1 MGARRRSRIAVRM
14 SAAAAI
20 SPRKPVWADIVLV
33 SFIFS
38 VLLWMILPLTPL
50 LIDMLLAV
58 SISSGLLVMLVIIY
72 IREPSE
78 FTSFPTLLLITT
90 LFRLGINVASTRLI
104 LVDGQAGEIIRAFG
118 QVVVQGN
125 YVVGFVIFII
135 LTVINF
141 VVITKG
147 AGRIAEVAARFTLDA
162 LPGKQM
168 AIDAE
173 LNAGL
178 IKEDVARR
186 RREELAREADF
197 YGAMDGASKFVRGDA
212 IAGILIIVVNVI
224 GGISIGVLQKGM
236 DITTALQTYTI
247 LSIGEGLVSQIPAL
261 VISTAAGIL
270 VTRTAEHSSL
280 GQTLAR
286 QLFFQPKVLKVLS
299 VTLFALSAFSLVTG
313 ILPWFP
319 FCVMAVLFGFMH
331 RSFEKQGLIG
341 LRSADGGDFP
351 GGAVAEMPGGPPS
364 SGGGKAAPAAG
375 GPGKLEDLLN
385 VDTLQ
390 IELGYGLLALAD
402 PKKGG
407 DILERVT
414 SVRRNFVQDMGF
426 VIPAVRLRDNL
437 QLGANE
443 YRFIFRGQMI
453 ASGEVMPGYWMAM
466 NTNNST
472 EVLPGVQTTEPVF
485 GLAATWITE
494 VERKNAEVAGYT
506 VVDAASVLVTHFSET
521 IKRYCHQILS
531 RQDVQVLLDTLKE
544 NNPALVNELVP
555 ALLSVG
561 QVQRVLQNLLSEHIS
576 IRNLVSVLERVADYA
591 ATTKNPDELAEQAR
605 RAIGNQIVKQYQ
617 DPQGV
622 VHAITLDPWLEEDL
636 AKGLRQAAA
645 ETHLLVDPKMAQH
658 LSHHFSQAMQP
669 MIAEGKPPVVICA
682 GAIRAGLRRFFAAKF
697 PDLAF
702 LSYEELPPKVEIAPV
717 STLPSLG

>member
-1 MGARRRSRIAVRM
+1 M
-14 SAAAAI
+14 
-20 SPRKPVWADIVLV
+20 WADIMLV

-38 VLLWMILPLTPL
+38 SLVWMVIPLSPL
-50 LIDMLLAV
+50 IIDMLLAV

-90 LFRLGINVASTRLI
+90 LFRLGINVASTRSI
-104 LVDGQAGEIIRAFG
+104 LVEGRAGEIIRAFG
-118 QVVVQGN
+118 EVVVQGN

-186 RREELAREADF
+186 RREALSREADF

-212 IAGILIIVVNVI
+212 IAAILITVVNVI
-224 GGISIGVLQKGM
+224 GGIGIGVMQKGM
-236 DITTALQTYTI
+236 DITAALQTYTI

-261 VISTAAGIL
+261 LISTASAIL
-270 VTRTAEHSSL
+270 VTRTSEKASL
-280 GQTLAR
+280 GQTLAS
-286 QLFFQPKVLKVLS
+286 QLFFQPKVLKVLAI
-299 VTLFALSAFSLVTG
+299 TLFLLAAFSLLSG

-319 FCVMAVLFGFMH
+319 FFAMALLFGFMH
-331 RSFEKQGLIG
+331 RSFEKQGLIQ
-341 LRSADGGDFP
+341 LRTSDGDYSAGATPTSPDGTP
-351 GGAVAEMPGGPPS
+351 GGG
-364 SGGGKAAPAAG
+364 GGGKGPQPTA

-485 GLAATWITE
+485 GLSATWITE

-506 VVDAASVLVTHFSET
+506 VVDSASVLVTHFSET
-521 IKRYCHQILS
+521 IKRYCHQIIS

-544 NNPALVNELVP
+544 SNPALVNELVP

-561 QVQRVLQNLLSEHIS
+561 QVQRVLQNLLSENVS

-605 RAIGNQIVKQYQ
+605 RSIGNQIVKQYQ

-636 AKGLRQAAA
+636 AKGLRPSHT
-645 ETHLLVDPKMAQH
+645 ETIMLVDPKMAQH
-658 LSHHFSQAMQP
+658 LSYHFSQAMQP
-669 MIAEGKPPVVICA
+669 MIAEGKSPVVICA

-702 LSYEELPPKVEIAPV
+702 LAYEELPPKVEIAPV
-717 STLPSLG
+717 STIPSLG